1 MTELTTQRYQ
11 TLINCIG
18 DLYRTS
24 TLEQFPLQI
33 LNNVEQIVG
42 SDIIYCVT
50 FQDQAIEII
59 APNMEFAFAQANFTP
74 AYFQQHPVLNHHLRT
89 NDWSAFKCS
98 DFLTEQEYHRCDALY
113 EYVYAQSAIEDFF
126 VFSIPDAATPPNPRS
141 WSLQSVTCEP
151 DSLARVQQL
160 SQQHQSL
167 GNLGILLN
175 RHQRDFTEHDR
186 TLLNLIRPHIYY
198 AYRNLQ
204 QWAALQAQID
214 QLTELNEFVGIIT
227 LSPDSQIQQITDRAA
242 RLLEQYFPVE
252 WTNRQYLPESLQQY
266 CQQSLTQLSQPD
278 LDTATLPI
286 LEQFQPNRRLVVRLI
301 SPPAPGE
308 VVLML
313 EEYVTSSLSI
323 DSFRPIG
330 LSKRESEILFYLV
343 EGQTTKAIAQQLSR
357 QPATIK
363 KHLESIY
370 NKLGVHDRT
379 QAIAVAL
386 AQLGMIH
393 NLSN

>member
-1 MTELTTQRYQ
+1 MTELTTQSYQ
-11 TLINCIG
+11 TLTNCIG
-18 DLYRTS
+18 DLYRIS

-33 LNNVEQIVG
+33 LGNVEQIVG
-42 SDIIYCVT
+42 SDISYCVT
-50 FQDQAIEII
+50 FQNQAIEIL
-59 APNMEFAFAQANFTP
+59 APNMEIPFAKANFTP

-98 DFLTEQEYHRCDALY
+98 DFLTELEYHRCDALY
-113 EYVYAQSAIEDFF
+113 EYVYATAAIEDFF
-126 VFSIPDAATPPNPRS
+126 VFSIPDAAAKKNPRS
-141 WSLQSVTCEP
+141 WSLQSVICEP

-186 TLLNLIRPHIYY
+186 TLLNLIRPHIHY

-204 QWAALQAQID
+204 QWANLQYQID
-214 QLTELNEFVGIIT
+214 QLTELNEFIGIII
-227 LSPDSQIQQITDRAA
+227 LSTDSQIQKITDRAA
-242 RLLEQYFPVE
+242 RLLEQYFSVE
-252 WTNRQYLPESLQQY
+252 WSNRQYLPESLQQY
-266 CQQSLTQLSQPD
+266 CQQSIAQLFQPD

-286 LEQFQPNRRLVVRLI
+286 LEQFQPNSRLVVRLI
-301 SPPAPGE
+301 SPPLTAE

-313 EEYVTSSLSI
+313 EEYVTSSLRI
-323 DSFRPIG
+323 DSFRSIG
-330 LSKRESEILFYLV
+330 LTKRESQTLFYLV
-343 EGQTTKAIAQQLSR
+343 EGLTNKAIAQELNC
-357 QPATIK
+357 QPDTIR
-363 KHLESIY
+363 KHLENLY
-370 NKLGVHDRT
+370 RKLGVGDRT

>member
-1 MTELTTQRYQ
+1 MTELTTQSYQ
-11 TLINCIG
+11 NLINCIG

-33 LNNVEQIVG
+33 LDNVEQIVG

-50 FQDQAIEII
+50 FQDQAIEIL
-59 APNMEFAFAQANFTP
+59 APNMEIPFAKANFTP

-98 DFLTEQEYHRCDALY
+98 DFLTEQEYHSCDALY
-113 EYVYAQSAIEDFF
+113 EYVHATAVIEDFF
-126 VFSIPDAATPPNPRS
+126 VFSIPDSIQIPNPRS
-141 WSLQSVTCEP
+141 WSLQSIICEP
-151 DSLARVQQL
+151 DSLVRVQQL

-204 QWAALQAQID
+204 QWATIQAQID
-214 QLTELNEFVGIIT
+214 QLTELNQFVGIIT

-242 RLLEQYFPVE
+242 RLLEQYFPIE
-252 WTNRQYLPESLQQY
+252 WHNRQYLPESLQQY
-266 CQQSLTQLSQPD
+266 CQQSIAQLFQPD
-278 LDTATLPI
+278 LDTSTLPI
-286 LEQFQPNRRLVVRLI
+286 LEQFQPNSRLVVRLI
-301 SPPAPGE
+301 SPPPTAE
-308 VVLML
+308 VVLTL
-313 EEYVTSSLSI
+313 EEYVTSSLRI
-323 DSFRPIG
+323 DSFRSIG
-330 LSKRESEILFYLV
+330 LTKRESQTLFYLV
-343 EGQTTKAIAQQLSR
+343 EGLTNKAIAHQLNR

-363 KHLESIY
+363 KHLEAIY
-370 NKLGVHDRT
+370 TKLGVHDRT

-393 NLSN
+393 NLSD